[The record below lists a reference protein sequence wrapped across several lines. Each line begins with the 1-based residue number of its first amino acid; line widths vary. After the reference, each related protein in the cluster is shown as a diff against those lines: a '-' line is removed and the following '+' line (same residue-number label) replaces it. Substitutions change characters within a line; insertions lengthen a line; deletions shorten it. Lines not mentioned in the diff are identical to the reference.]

1 MRADMYKVIVER
13 PRLILGNW
21 LGGGREVGF
30 RQFMA
35 SDERPAKLG
44 IRAGHR
50 NRKGLNENLAP
61 LKRFLMSQAGRPWNK
76 VHAELLAGIDQR
88 NTVQQHILAHVDNYV
103 LTEVRAT
110 PRPNGR
116 GVEFEYLGRWWGR
129 HGWRVVTDSWA
140 PLFVDPRTGI
150 LRLTNAA
157 EAKAKARVAK
167 QQAIQLHEAQTLRG
181 ISENKELRCADDVW
195 YEVTLAEVPGGK
207 LTRAERRSLSAVNR
221 KGASAAWDVWEKQS
235 VTRYDADRYAVKK
248 RQLSTAEIV
257 AFELRHA

>member
-13 PRLILGNW
+13 PRLVHGNW

-35 SDERPAKLG
+35 SDERPSKVG
-44 IRAGHR
+44 MRVGHR
-50 NRKGLNENLAP
+50 NRKWLNENLAP
-61 LKRFLMSQAGRPWNK
+61 LKRFLMSQVGRPWDK

-103 LTEVRAT
+103 LTDVRAT
-110 PRPNGR
+110 PRANGR
-116 GVEFEYLGRWWGR
+116 GVVFEHLGRWR
-129 HGWRVVTDSWA
+129 SHGWLPVSDSWA

-157 EAKAKARVAK
+157 EAKAKARVVK
-167 QQAIQLHEAQTLRG
+167 QQSTQRHEAQTLRV
-181 ISENKELRCADDVW
+181 ISEHKELRCADDVW

-207 LTRAERRSLSAVNR
+207 LTREERRSLRAVNR
-221 KGASAAWDVWEKQS
+221 EGAAAAWDVWDKRS

-248 RQLSTAEIV
+248 RQLSSAEIV
-257 AFELRHA
+257 AFGLRQA